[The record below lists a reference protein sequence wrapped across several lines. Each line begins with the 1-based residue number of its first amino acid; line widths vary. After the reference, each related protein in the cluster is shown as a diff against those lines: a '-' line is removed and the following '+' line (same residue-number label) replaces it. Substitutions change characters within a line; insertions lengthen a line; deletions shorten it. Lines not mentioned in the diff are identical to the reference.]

1 MSIIEMKPVGPAT
14 MERPHAVADSSA
26 YKIWCAAASLL
37 LGLSS
42 NVTAAPN
49 ILLIIGD
56 DMGVETLASY
66 GVGEN
71 VPTTDA
77 LDDLAGDG
85 VRFTNVWSQP
95 SCSPTRATMI
105 TGRYGFRTGVG
116 LAVGANLPPMAALP
130 DKPAWASSEP
140 PPRTAA
146 GGGMGVVDPGSR
158 PSLRPEEF
166 TLPRALKRS
175 ADLGYATA
183 AIGKWHLADSSNG
196 WIEHPNRVGFDH
208 YAGLIN
214 GRPESYFTWNKV
226 VNGEVSGTTG
236 YMPADK
242 ADDAIRW
249 IGEQGDNPW
258 FLWFAFNLPHVPFHL
273 PPEHTWQSD
282 YSHIDPE
289 SVPPQ
294 VTGDAAEAYSYFSAM
309 IEAMD
314 TQIGRLLA
322 SLDPEV
328 RDNTYVIFIGDNGS
342 SVISAPFRSRHGK
355 GTVYEGGIN
364 VPMIV
369 TGPGITGGGVSE
381 ALVNTADLFATIMEM
396 AEIDPEDAIP
406 EEVTH
411 DSISFFPTLSDPDA
425 PTGREWLYADKFTG
439 GFAGVA
445 DGDYAMRGDRYKLLR
460 HRGSV
465 ELYNLEGDP
474 YEHDN
479 LLTREL
485 SVEEDAAYRSL
496 GEQIRELRSSE

>member
-1 MSIIEMKPVGPAT
+1 MKTVGTVT
-14 MERPHAVADSSA
+14 MERRTDAADSSM
-26 YKIWCAAASLL
+26 YRIWCAAAASLL
-37 LGLSS
+37 LGLST

-66 GVGEN
+66 GIGEN
-71 VPTTDA
+71 PPSTAA
-77 LDDLAGDG
+77 LDELAREG

-116 LAVGANLPPMAALP
+116 LAVGNPPMAAPP

-140 PPRTAA
+140 PPRTVA
-146 GGGMGVVDPGSR
+146 GGRGMGLDPGSR
-158 PSLRPEEF
+158 PALLPEEF
-166 TLPRALKRS
+166 TLPMALKRS

-183 AIGKWHLADSSNG
+183 AIGKWHLANDSNG
-196 WIEHPNRVGFDH
+196 WLEHPNRVGFDH
-208 YAGLIN
+208 YAGLIT
-214 GRPESYFTWNKV
+214 GTTASYFTWNKV

-236 YMPADK
+236 YTPADK

-273 PPEHTWQSD
+273 PPEQTWQSD

-294 VTGDAAEAYSYFSAM
+294 VTAAPAETYPYFSAM
-309 IEAMD
+309 VEAMD

-322 SLDPEV
+322 SLDPDV
-328 RDNTYVIFIGDNGS
+328 RDNTYVIFVGDNGS

-355 GTVYEGGIN
+355 GTVYQGGIN

-369 TGPGITGGGVSE
+369 TGPGVARGGVSE
-381 ALVNTADLFATIMEM
+381 ALVNSTDLFATIMEM
-396 AEIDPEDAIP
+396 AGIDPEEAVPD
-406 EEVTH
+406 EVTH
-411 DSISFFPTLSDPDA
+411 DSISFFSALSDSDA
-425 PTGREWLYADKFTG
+425 PTRREWLYADYFTG

-445 DGDYAMRGDRYKLLR
+445 DGDYAMRDDRYKLLR
-460 HRGSV
+460 HHGSV
-465 ELYNLEGDP
+465 ELYDLESDP
-474 YEHDN
+474 YEHDD
-479 LLTREL
+479 LLTRER
-485 SVEEDAAYRSL
+485 SREEEAAYRSL
-496 GEQIRELRSSE
+496 SRQLQELRSSE